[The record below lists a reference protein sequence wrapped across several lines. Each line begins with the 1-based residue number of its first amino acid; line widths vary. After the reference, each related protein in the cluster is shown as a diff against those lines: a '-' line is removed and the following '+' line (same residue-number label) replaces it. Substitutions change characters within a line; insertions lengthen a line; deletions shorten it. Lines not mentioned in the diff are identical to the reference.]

1 MVISNAVMKR
11 KSRFKARVENS
22 GGVIIKKGVVVVG
35 AGLAGA
41 EAAWQIAKRGVKVTL
56 YEMRPHKMTPAHHS
70 GYFAEL
76 VCSNSLRSFS
86 LNNAVGL
93 LKEEMRQ
100 FDSLVIKCAFH
111 TSIPAGDALAVDREK
126 FAHQVTT
133 TLQEHP
139 LIDIYLEEITD
150 IPEERPVIIATG
162 PLTSPKL
169 ALSLEK
175 FTGTGRLYFYDAAA
189 PIVTFESVNLQKT
202 FFASRYNKG
211 GEDYLNCPLNKEEYE
226 LFWQE
231 LCNGEV
237 AEMKEFEKEI
247 YFEGCMPVEV
257 LARRGKDTLRYGPLK
272 PVGLTLPSGEQPYAV
287 VQLRRDNQEGTLY
300 NLVGFQTRLK
310 WSEQKRIFRMIP
322 GLEKAEFV
330 RYGVMHRNIFINSP
344 LLLEPTM
351 AMKKY
356 PGIFFAGQIT
366 GVEGYVESAAT
377 GIIAGINACCFLNK
391 QKPLV
396 FPPETALGSLAHY
409 ITSADPENFQ
419 PMNINFGLFPSLLY
433 RVSRKERKELLAKR
447 SLEILSSFRK
457 KYHNLLA

>member
-1 MVISNAVMKR
+1 MRR
-11 KSRFKARVENS
+11 KSRLRAKVKDS
-22 GGVIIKKGVVVVG
+22 GGVTITRNVTIVG

-41 EAAWQIAKRGVKVTL
+41 EAAWQIAKRGAKVTL
-56 YEMRPHKMTPAHHS
+56 YEMRPFKMTPAHHS

-76 VCSNSLRSFS
+76 VCSNSLRSIS

-100 FDSLVIKCAFH
+100 FDSLIIKCALLN
-111 TSIPAGDALAVDREK
+111 SLPAGDALAVDREK
-126 FAHQVTT
+126 FAMEVTVA
-133 TLQEHP
+133 LQEHP
-139 LIDIYLEEITD
+139 LIEVHLEEIKD
-150 IPEERPVIIATG
+150 IPEERPLIIATG
-162 PLTSPKL
+162 PLTSPGL
-169 ALSLEK
+169 AHALEA

-189 PIVTFESVNLQKT
+189 PIITFDSIDLKKT

-211 GEDYLNCPLNKEEYE
+211 GEDYINCPLNEEEYE
-226 LFWQE
+226 SFWRE
-231 LCNGEV
+231 LCNAEV
-237 AEMKEFEKEI
+237 AEIKDFEKEI

-257 LARRGKDTLRYGPLK
+257 LAKRGKDTLRYGPLK

-287 VQLRRDNQEGTLY
+287 VQLRKDNREGTLY
-300 NLVGFQTRLK
+300 NMVGFQTRLK
-310 WSEQKRIFRMIP
+310 WPEQRRIFRMIP

-330 RYGVMHRNIFINSP
+330 RYGVMHRNTFINSP
-344 LLLEPTM
+344 LLLEPTL

-377 GIIAGINACCFLNK
+377 GIIAGINAFCFL
-391 QKPLV
+391 QGQEPIV
-396 FPPETALGSLAHY
+396 FPAETALGALVHY
-409 ITSADPENFQ
+409 VTTADPEHFQ
-419 PMNINFGLFPSLLY
+419 PMNVNFGLFSPLPY
-433 RVSRKERKELLAKR
+433 RAPRKKRKELLAKR